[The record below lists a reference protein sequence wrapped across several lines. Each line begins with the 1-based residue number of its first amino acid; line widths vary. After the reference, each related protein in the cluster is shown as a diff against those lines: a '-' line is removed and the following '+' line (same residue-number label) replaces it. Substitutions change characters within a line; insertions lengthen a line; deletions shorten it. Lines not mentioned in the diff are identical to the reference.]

1 MKKLVLVLVV
11 LLVTLGFVFGASYS
25 NNEYQKKA
33 RELTALAQEAFDEG
47 NYDRAIEL
55 TAQAEENAEKSQAYI
70 QMMIAKADAEKQMT
84 IAKNQQAWALRVRGD
99 VNFPMAY
106 SAGTKFL
113 ENGQVAFE
121 KEDFVGASAYAIEAI
136 QAFSSIEEVTPLPQF
151 YIVRPWAEN
160 KDCYWNI
167 SGRSYVYNN
176 PTLWENLYQ
185 ANKSKMKDPANPD
198 LIYPGMKMEIPSI
211 YGEYREG
218 TYSPKAEYPTFNANR

>member
-1 MKKLVLVLVV
+1 MKKLVLILVI

-47 NYDRAIEL
+47 DYDKAIEL

-99 VNFPMAY
+99 VNYPMAY
-106 SAGTKFL
+106 SAGTKSL
-113 ENGQVAFE
+113 ENGQIAFD

-136 QAFSSIEEVTPLPQF
+136 QSFSSIEEVTPLPQF
-151 YIVRPWAEN
+151 YIVRPWAET

-185 ANKSKMKDPANPD
+185 ANKTKMKDPANPD
-198 LIYPGMKMEIPSI
+198 LIYPGMKVEIPSI
-211 YGEYREG
+211 TGEYREG
-218 TYSPKAEYPTFNANR
+218 TYSPKAEYKTFNANR

>member
-1 MKKLVLVLVV
+1 MKRLSFILLI
-11 LLVTLGFVFGASYS
+11 LLVTVGFVFSASYT

-47 NYDRAIEL
+47 NYDKAIEL

-99 VNFPMAY
+99 VNYPMAY
-106 SAGTKFL
+106 SAGTKSL
-113 ENGQVAFE
+113 ENGQTAFD

-151 YIVRPWAEN
+151 YVVRPWAEN

-185 ANKSKMKDPANPD
+185 ANKTKMKDPANPD
-198 LIYPGMKMEIPSI
+198 LIYPGMKVEIPSI
-211 YGEYREG
+211 TGEYREG
-218 TYSPKAEYPTFNANR
+218 TYSPKAEYQTFNANR

>member
-1 MKKLVLVLVV
+1 MKKLVLLLVV

-47 NYDRAIEL
+47 DYDKAIEL
-55 TAQAEENAEKSQAYI
+55 TAQAEEYAEKSQAYI
-70 QMMIAKADAEKQMT
+70 QMMIAKSDAEKQMT

-99 VNFPMAY
+99 VNYPMAY
-106 SAGTKFL
+106 SAGTKSL
-113 ENGQVAFE
+113 ENGQVAFD

-198 LIYPGMKMEIPSI
+198 LIYPGMKVEIPSI
-211 YGEYREG
+211 SGEYREG
-218 TYSPKAEYPTFNANR
+218 TYSPKAEYQTFNANR

>member
-1 MKKLVLVLVV
+1 MKKLVLLLVV

-33 RELTALAQEAFDEG
+33 RELTTLAQEAFDEG
-47 NYDRAIEL
+47 NYDKAIEL
-55 TAQAEENAEKSQAYI
+55 TAQAEDYAEKSQAYI
-70 QMMIAKADAEKQMT
+70 QMMIAKSDAEKQMT

-99 VNFPMAY
+99 VNYPMAY
-106 SAGTKFL
+106 SAGTKSL
-113 ENGQVAFE
+113 ENGQVAFD
-121 KEDFVGASAYAIEAI
+121 KEDFAGASAFAIEAI

-198 LIYPGMKMEIPSI
+198 LIYPGMKVEIPSI
-211 YGEYREG
+211 SGEYREG
-218 TYSPKAEYPTFNANR
+218 TYSPKAEYQTFNANR

>member
-1 MKKLVLVLVV
+1 MKKLVLILVI
-11 LLVTLGFVFGASYS
+11 LLVTLGFVFGASYT

-47 NYDRAIEL
+47 DYDKAIEL

-99 VNFPMAY
+99 VNYPMAY
-106 SAGTKFL
+106 SAGTKSL
-113 ENGQVAFE
+113 ENGQIAFD

-136 QAFSSIEEVTPLPQF
+136 QSFSSIEEVTPLPQF
-151 YIVRPWAEN
+151 YIVKPWAET

-185 ANKSKMKDPANPD
+185 TNKSKMKDPANPD

-211 YGEYREG
+211 SGEYREG
-218 TYSPKAEYPTFNANR
+218 TYSPKAEYQTFNANR

>member
-1 MKKLVLVLVV
+1 MKKLVLVLIV
-11 LLVTLGFVFGASYS
+11 LLITINFVFGASYS

-33 RELTALAQEAFDEG
+33 RELTALAQEAFDDG
-47 NYDRAIEL
+47 DYDKAIDL
-55 TAQAEENAEKSQAYI
+55 TAQAEENAEKSRAYI

-99 VNFPMAY
+99 VNYPMAY
-106 SAGTKFL
+106 SAGTKSL
-113 ENGQVAFE
+113 ENGQVAFD

-198 LIYPGMKMEIPSI
+198 LIYPGMKLEIPSI
-211 YGEYREG
+211 SGEYREG
-218 TYSPKAEYPTFNANR
+218 TYSPKAEYQTFNANR

>member
-1 MKKLVLVLVV
+1 MKKIFLVLFI
-11 LLVTLGFVFGASYS
+11 LLITTFFVFAASYS
-25 NNEYQKKA
+25 NNEYQQKA

-47 NYDRAIEL
+47 DYDKAIEL

-99 VNFPMAY
+99 VNYPMAY
-106 SAGTKFL
+106 SAGTKSL
-113 ENGQVAFE
+113 ENGQVAFD

-136 QAFSSIEEVTPLPQF
+136 QSFSSIEEVTPLPQF
-151 YIVRPWAEN
+151 YIVRPWAET

-167 SGRSYVYNN
+167 SGRPYVYNN

-185 ANKSKMKDPANPD
+185 ANKAKMKDPANPD

-211 YGEYREG
+211 SGEYREG
-218 TYSPKAEYPTFNANR
+218 TYSPKAEYQTFNANR

>member
-11 LLVTLGFVFGASYS
+11 LLVAIGFVFGASYT

-47 NYDRAIEL
+47 DYDKAIEL
-55 TAQAEENAEKSQAYI
+55 TAQAEDYAEKSQAYI

-99 VNFPMAY
+99 VNYPMAY
-106 SAGTKFL
+106 TAGTKSL
-113 ENGQVAFE
+113 ENGQTAFD

-151 YIVRPWAEN
+151 YVVRPWAEN

-185 ANKSKMKDPANPD
+185 ANKTKMKDPANPD
-198 LIYPGMKMEIPSI
+198 LIYPGMKVEIPSI
-211 YGEYREG
+211 TGEYREG
-218 TYSPKAEYPTFNANR
+218 IYSPKAEYKTFNANR

>member
-1 MKKLVLVLVV
+1 MKKIFLVLFI
-11 LLVTLGFVFGASYS
+11 LLITTFFVFAASYS
-25 NNEYQKKA
+25 NNEYQQKA

-47 NYDRAIEL
+47 DYDKAIEL

-99 VNFPMAY
+99 VNYPMAY
-106 SAGTKFL
+106 SAGTKSL
-113 ENGQVAFE
+113 ENGQVAFD

-136 QAFSSIEEVTPLPQF
+136 QSFSSIKEVTPLPQF
-151 YIVRPWAEN
+151 YIVRPWAET

-167 SGRSYVYNN
+167 SGRPYVYNN

-185 ANKSKMKDPANPD
+185 ANKAKMKDPANPD

-211 YGEYREG
+211 SGEYREG
-218 TYSPKAEYPTFNANR
+218 TYSPKAEYQTFNANR

>member
-1 MKKLVLVLVV
+1 MKKLVLILVI

-33 RELTALAQEAFDEG
+33 RELTVLAQEAFDEG
-47 NYDRAIEL
+47 DYDKAIEL

-99 VNFPMAY
+99 VNYPMAY
-106 SAGTKFL
+106 SAGTKSL
-113 ENGQVAFE
+113 ENGQIAFD

-136 QAFSSIEEVTPLPQF
+136 QSFSSIEEVTPLPQF
-151 YIVRPWAEN
+151 YIVRPWAET

-211 YGEYREG
+211 TGEYREG
-218 TYSPKAEYPTFNANR
+218 TYSPKAEYQTFNANR

>member
-1 MKKLVLVLVV
+1 MKKLVLLLVV

-33 RELTALAQEAFDEG
+33 RELTTLAQEAFDEG
-47 NYDRAIEL
+47 NYDKAIEL
-55 TAQAEENAEKSQAYI
+55 TAQAEDYAEKSQAYI
-70 QMMIAKADAEKQMT
+70 QMMIAKSDAEKQMT

-99 VNFPMAY
+99 VNYPMAY
-106 SAGTKFL
+106 SAGTKSL
-113 ENGQVAFE
+113 ENGQVAFD

-198 LIYPGMKMEIPSI
+198 LIYPGMKVEIPSI
-211 YGEYREG
+211 TGEYREG
-218 TYSPKAEYPTFNANR
+218 TYSPKAEYQTFNANR

>member
-1 MKKLVLVLVV
+1 MKKLVLILVI
-11 LLVTLGFVFGASYS
+11 LLVTLGFVFGASYT

-47 NYDRAIEL
+47 DYDKAIEL

-70 QMMIAKADAEKQMT
+70 QMMIAKADADKQMT

-99 VNFPMAY
+99 VNYPMAY
-106 SAGTKFL
+106 SAGTKSL
-113 ENGQVAFE
+113 ENGQIAFG

-136 QAFSSIEEVTPLPQF
+136 QSFSSIEEVTPLPQF
-151 YIVRPWAEN
+151 YIVKPWAEN

-211 YGEYREG
+211 TGEYREG
-218 TYSPKAEYPTFNANR
+218 TYSPKAEYQTFNANR

>member
-1 MKKLVLVLVV
+1 MKKLVLLLVV
-11 LLVTLGFVFGASYS
+11 LLITIGFVFGASYS

-47 NYDRAIEL
+47 NYDKAIEL

-106 SAGTKFL
+106 SAGTKSL
-113 ENGQVAFE
+113 ENGQIAFD
-121 KEDFVGASAYAIEAI
+121 KEDFVGSSAYAIEAI

-185 ANKSKMKDPANPD
+185 ANKTKMKDPANPD

-211 YGEYREG
+211 SGEYREG
-218 TYSPKAEYPTFNANR
+218 TYSPKADYPTFNANR

>member
-1 MKKLVLVLVV
+1 MKKLVLILVI

-47 NYDRAIEL
+47 DYDKAIEL

-99 VNFPMAY
+99 VNYPMAY
-106 SAGTKFL
+106 SAGTKSL
-113 ENGQVAFE
+113 ENGQIAFD

-136 QAFSSIEEVTPLPQF
+136 QSFSSIEEVTPLPQF
-151 YIVRPWAEN
+151 YIVKPWAEN

-198 LIYPGMKMEIPSI
+198 LIYRGMKVEIPI
-211 YGEYREG
+211 ITG
-218 TYSPKAEYPTFNANR
+218 

>member
-1 MKKLVLVLVV
+1 MKKLVLILVI
-11 LLVTLGFVFGASYS
+11 LLVTLGFVFGESYT

-47 NYDRAIEL
+47 DYDKAIEL

-99 VNFPMAY
+99 VNYPMAY
-106 SAGTKFL
+106 SAGTKSL
-113 ENGQVAFE
+113 ENGQIAFD

-136 QAFSSIEEVTPLPQF
+136 QSFSSIEEVTPLPQF
-151 YIVRPWAEN
+151 YIVKPWAEN

-211 YGEYREG
+211 TGEYREG
-218 TYSPKAEYPTFNANR
+218 TYSPKAEYQTFNANR

>member
-1 MKKLVLVLVV
+1 MKKLVLILVI
-11 LLVTLGFVFGASYS
+11 LLVTLGFVFGASYT

-47 NYDRAIEL
+47 DYDKAIEL

-99 VNFPMAY
+99 VYYPMAY
-106 SAGTKFL
+106 SAGTKSL
-113 ENGQVAFE
+113 ENGQIAFD

-136 QAFSSIEEVTPLPQF
+136 QSFSSIEEVTPFPQF
-151 YIVRPWAEN
+151 YIVKPWAEN

-185 ANKSKMKDPANPD
+185 ANKTKMKDPANPD

-211 YGEYREG
+211 TGEYREG
-218 TYSPKAEYPTFNANR
+218 VYDSKKSYDAYSANK

>member
-1 MKKLVLVLVV
+1 MKKLVLLLVV

-33 RELTALAQEAFDEG
+33 RELTTLAQEAFDEG
-47 NYDRAIEL
+47 NYDKAIEL
-55 TAQAEENAEKSQAYI
+55 TAQAEDYAEKSQAYI
-70 QMMIAKADAEKQMT
+70 QMMIAKSDAEKQMT

-99 VNFPMAY
+99 VNYPMAY
-106 SAGTKFL
+106 SAGTKSL
-113 ENGQVAFE
+113 ENGQVAFD

-211 YGEYREG
+211 SGEYREG

>member
-1 MKKLVLVLVV
+1 MKKIFLVLFI
-11 LLVTLGFVFGASYS
+11 LLITTFFVFAASYS
-25 NNEYQKKA
+25 NNEYQQKA

-47 NYDRAIEL
+47 DYDKAIEL

-99 VNFPMAY
+99 VNYPMAY
-106 SAGTKFL
+106 SAGTKSL
-113 ENGQVAFE
+113 ENGQVAFD

-136 QAFSSIEEVTPLPQF
+136 QSFSSIKEVTPLPQF
-151 YIVRPWAEN
+151 YIVRPWAET

-167 SGRSYVYNN
+167 SGRPYVYNN

-185 ANKSKMKDPANPD
+185 ANKTKMKDPANPD

-211 YGEYREG
+211 SGEYREG
-218 TYSPKAEYPTFNANR
+218 TYSPKAEYQTFNANR

>member
-1 MKKLVLVLVV
+1 MKKICLVLFI
-11 LLVTLGFVFGASYS
+11 LLISVGFIFAASYA
-25 NNEYQKKA
+25 NNEYQQRA
-33 RELTALAQEAFDEG
+33 RMLNAMAQAAFDEG
-47 NYDRAIEL
+47 DYDKAIAL
-55 TAQAEENAEKSQAYI
+55 TTEAEENAEKSQAYI

-99 VNFPMAY
+99 VNYPMAY
-106 SAGTKFL
+106 SAGTKSL
-113 ENGQVAFE
+113 ENGQIAFD

-136 QAFSSIEEVTPLPQF
+136 QSFSSIEEVTPLPQF
-151 YIVRPWAEN
+151 YIVKPWAET

-211 YGEYREG
+211 SGEYREG
-218 TYSPKAEYPTFNANR
+218 TYSPKAEYQTFNANR

>member
-11 LLVTLGFVFGASYS
+11 LLLAFGFVFGASYS

-33 RELTALAQEAFDEG
+33 RELTTLAQEAFDEG
-47 NYDRAIEL
+47 DYDKAIEL
-55 TAQAEENAEKSQAYI
+55 TAQAEDYAEKSQAYI

-99 VNFPMAY
+99 VNYPMAY
-106 SAGTKFL
+106 SAGTKSL
-113 ENGQVAFE
+113 ENGQVAFD

-198 LIYPGMKMEIPSI
+198 LIYPGMKVEIPSI
-211 YGEYREG
+211 SGEYREG
-218 TYSPKAEYPTFNANR
+218 TYSPKAEYQTFNANR

>member
-1 MKKLVLVLVV
+1 MKKLVLILVI

-47 NYDRAIEL
+47 DYDKAIEL

-99 VNFPMAY
+99 VNYPMAY
-106 SAGTKFL
+106 SAGTKSL
-113 ENGQVAFE
+113 ENGQIAFD

-136 QAFSSIEEVTPLPQF
+136 QSFSSIEEVTPLPQF
-151 YIVRPWAEN
+151 YIVRPWAET

-198 LIYPGMKMEIPSI
+198 LIYPGMKVEIPSI
-211 YGEYREG
+211 TGEYREG
-218 TYSPKAEYPTFNANR
+218 TYSPKAEYKTFNANR

>member
-1 MKKLVLVLVV
+1 MKKLVLILVI
-11 LLVTLGFVFGASYS
+11 LLVTLGFVFGASYT

-47 NYDRAIEL
+47 DYDKAIEL

-99 VNFPMAY
+99 VNYPMAY
-106 SAGTKFL
+106 SAGTKSL
-113 ENGQVAFE
+113 ENGQIAFD

-136 QAFSSIEEVTPLPQF
+136 QSFSSIEEVTPLPQF
-151 YIVRPWAEN
+151 YIVKPWAEN

-211 YGEYREG
+211 TGEYREG
-218 TYSPKAEYPTFNANR
+218 TYSPKAEYQTFNANR

>member
-1 MKKLVLVLVV
+1 MKKLVLLLVV
-11 LLVTLGFVFGASYS
+11 LLITIGFVFGASYS

-47 NYDRAIEL
+47 NYDKAIEL

-106 SAGTKFL
+106 SAGTKSL
-113 ENGQVAFE
+113 ENGQIAFD
-121 KEDFVGASAYAIEAI
+121 KEDFVGSSAYAIEAI

-185 ANKSKMKDPANPD
+185 ANKTKMKDPANPD

-211 YGEYREG
+211 TGEYREG
-218 TYSPKAEYPTFNANR
+218 VYDSKKSYDAYGTTK

>member
-1 MKKLVLVLVV
+1 MKKLVLILVI
-11 LLVTLGFVFGASYS
+11 LLVTLGFVFGASYT

-47 NYDRAIEL
+47 DYDKAIEL

-99 VNFPMAY
+99 VNYPMAY
-106 SAGTKFL
+106 SAGTKSL
-113 ENGQVAFE
+113 ENGQIAFD

-136 QAFSSIEEVTPLPQF
+136 QSFSSIEEVTPLPQF
-151 YIVRPWAEN
+151 YIVRPWAET

-198 LIYPGMKMEIPSI
+198 LIYPGMKVEIPSI
-211 YGEYREG
+211 TGEYREG
-218 TYSPKAEYPTFNANR
+218 TYSPKAEYQTFNANR

>member
-1 MKKLVLVLVV
+1 MKKLVLILLI
-11 LLVTLGFVFGASYS
+11 LLVTLGFVFGASYT

-47 NYDRAIEL
+47 DYDKAIEL

-99 VNFPMAY
+99 VNYPMAY
-106 SAGTKFL
+106 SAGTKSL
-113 ENGQVAFE
+113 ENGQIAFD

-136 QAFSSIEEVTPLPQF
+136 QSFSSIEEVTPLPQF
-151 YIVRPWAEN
+151 YIVKPWAEN

-211 YGEYREG
+211 TGEYREG
-218 TYSPKAEYPTFNANR
+218 TYSPKAEYQTFNANR

>member
-11 LLVTLGFVFGASYS
+11 LLVAIGFVFGASYS

-47 NYDRAIEL
+47 NYDKAIEL

-99 VNFPMAY
+99 VNYPMAY
-106 SAGTKFL
+106 SAGTKSL
-113 ENGQVAFE
+113 ENGQIAFD

-136 QAFSSIEEVTPLPQF
+136 QSFSSIEEVTPLPQF
-151 YIVRPWAEN
+151 YIVKPWAET

-211 YGEYREG
+211 SGEYREG
-218 TYSPKAEYPTFNANR
+218 TYSPKAEYQTFNANR

>member
-1 MKKLVLVLVV
+1 MKKLVLLLVV

-33 RELTALAQEAFDEG
+33 RELTTLAQEAFDEG
-47 NYDRAIEL
+47 NYDKAIEL
-55 TAQAEENAEKSQAYI
+55 TAQAEDYAEKSQAYI
-70 QMMIAKADAEKQMT
+70 QMMIAKSDAEKQMT

-99 VNFPMAY
+99 VNYPMAY
-106 SAGTKFL
+106 SAGTKSL
-113 ENGQVAFE
+113 ENGQVAFD
-121 KEDFVGASAYAIEAI
+121 KEDFAGASAYAIEAI

-198 LIYPGMKMEIPSI
+198 LIYPGMKVEIPSI
-211 YGEYREG
+211 SGEYREG
-218 TYSPKAEYPTFNANR
+218 TYSPKAEYQTFNANR

>member
-1 MKKLVLVLVV
+1 MKKLVLILVI
-11 LLVTLGFVFGASYS
+11 LLVTLGFVFGASYT

-47 NYDRAIEL
+47 DYDKAIEL

-99 VNFPMAY
+99 VNYPMAY
-106 SAGTKFL
+106 SAGTKSL
-113 ENGQVAFE
+113 ENGQIAFD

-136 QAFSSIEEVTPLPQF
+136 QSFSSIEEVTPLPQF
-151 YIVRPWAEN
+151 YIVKPWAET

-185 ANKSKMKDPANPD
+185 ANKD

-211 YGEYREG
+211 SGEYREG
-218 TYSPKAEYPTFNANR
+218 TYSPKAEYQTFNANR

>member
-1 MKKLVLVLVV
+1 MKKLVLILVI
-11 LLVTLGFVFGASYS
+11 LLVTLGFVFGASYT

-33 RELTALAQEAFDEG
+33 RELTVLAQEAFDEG
-47 NYDRAIEL
+47 DYDKAIEL

-99 VNFPMAY
+99 VNYPMAY
-106 SAGTKFL
+106 SAGTKSL
-113 ENGQVAFE
+113 ENGQIAFD

-136 QAFSSIEEVTPLPQF
+136 QSFSSIEEVTPLPQF
-151 YIVRPWAEN
+151 YIVKPWAEN

-211 YGEYREG
+211 TGEYREG
-218 TYSPKAEYPTFNANR
+218 TYSPKAEYQTFNANR

>member
-1 MKKLVLVLVV
+1 MKKLVLILVV
-11 LLVTLGFVFGASYS
+11 LLITFGFVFGASYS

-47 NYDRAIEL
+47 NYDKAIEL

-99 VNFPMAY
+99 VNYPMAY
-106 SAGTKFL
+106 SAGTKSL
-113 ENGQVAFE
+113 ENGQIAFD

-151 YIVRPWAEN
+151 YVVRPWAEN

-185 ANKSKMKDPANPD
+185 ANKTKMKDPANPD
-198 LIYPGMKMEIPSI
+198 LIYPGMKVEIPSI
-211 YGEYREG
+211 TGEYREG
-218 TYSPKAEYPTFNANR
+218 IYSPKAEYKTFNANR

>member
-1 MKKLVLVLVV
+1 MKKLVLLLIV

-33 RELTALAQEAFDEG
+33 RELTTLAQEAFDEG
-47 NYDRAIEL
+47 NYDKAIEL
-55 TAQAEENAEKSQAYI
+55 TAQAEDYAEKSQAYI
-70 QMMIAKADAEKQMT
+70 QMMIAKSDAEKQMT

-99 VNFPMAY
+99 VNYPMAY
-106 SAGTKFL
+106 SAGTKSL
-113 ENGQVAFE
+113 ENGQVAFD

-198 LIYPGMKMEIPSI
+198 LIYPGMKVEIPSI
-211 YGEYREG
+211 SGEYREG
-218 TYSPKAEYPTFNANR
+218 TYSPKAEYQTFNANR

>member
-1 MKKLVLVLVV
+1 MKKLVLLLVV

-33 RELTALAQEAFDEG
+33 RELTTLAQEAFDEG
-47 NYDRAIEL
+47 DYDKAIEL
-55 TAQAEENAEKSQAYI
+55 TAQAEEYAEKSQAYI
-70 QMMIAKADAEKQMT
+70 QMMIAKSDAEKQMT

-99 VNFPMAY
+99 VNYPMAY
-106 SAGTKFL
+106 SAGTKSL
-113 ENGQVAFE
+113 ENGQVAFD

-198 LIYPGMKMEIPSI
+198 LIYPGMKVEIPSI
-211 YGEYREG
+211 SGEYREG
-218 TYSPKAEYPTFNANR
+218 TYSPKAEYQTFNANR